1 MTIGQNPSTCN
12 NLTHCFIAKGVQ
24 KLQDQ
29 QLDRTEDIE
38 VTLLTRQEVL
48 DLLNSDTLKQAL
60 MLAPL
65 WKYFATSEQL

>member
-12 NLTHCFIAKGVQ
+12 NLTHCFMATGVK

-38 VTLLTRQEVL
+38 VLLLTRQEVL
-48 DLLNSDTLKQAL
+48 DLLNSNTLKQAL

-65 WKYFATSEQL
+65 WRFFYNA